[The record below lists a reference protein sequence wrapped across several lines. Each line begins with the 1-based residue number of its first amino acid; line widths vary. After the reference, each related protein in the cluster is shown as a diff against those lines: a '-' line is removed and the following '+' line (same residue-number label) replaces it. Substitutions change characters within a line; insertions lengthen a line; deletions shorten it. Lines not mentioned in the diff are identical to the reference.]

1 MEIKGAEELLLLAY
15 RDAWRGEED
24 ETAITVLIEAADEL
38 DDPVDALSTAS
49 QWCFKNSGDGLP
61 LSEADENRLRA
72 GFGPGIDHP
81 VAEEEQIDR
90 AVERAV
96 EEEREAEG
104 VADALAEITD
114 EESAARR
121 SERAI
126 RDDARLDIWQEQA
139 RWHVAEMNLGI
150 ALQRLTSGGAVH

>member
-1 MEIKGAEELLLLAY
+1 MVTKGTEELLLLAY
-15 RDAWRGEED
+15 RDAWHGEGD
-24 ETAITVLIEAADEL
+24 ETAITALIEAADKL

-72 GFGPGIDHP
+72 GFGPGIDHA
-81 VAEEEQIDR
+81 VAEEKQIDR

-96 EEEREAEG
+96 EEERDAEG
-104 VADALAEITD
+104 VADALVEIMD
-114 EESAARR
+114 EEAPAPRT
-121 SERAI
+121 ERAI

-150 ALQRLTSGGAVH
+150 ALRRLTSGEL